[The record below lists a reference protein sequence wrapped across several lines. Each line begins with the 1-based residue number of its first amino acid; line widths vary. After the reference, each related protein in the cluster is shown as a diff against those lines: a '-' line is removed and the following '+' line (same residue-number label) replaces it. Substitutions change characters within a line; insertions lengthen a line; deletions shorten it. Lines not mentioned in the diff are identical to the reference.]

1 VCFVSAGALT
11 SIPPSSL
18 LGSMP
23 KIVDRVVV
31 RERIDPGITASL
43 FSNYRSSADSV
54 LELIDNSVDS
64 RIAGR
69 PLASRQRFIQ
79 AASR

>member
-1 VCFVSAGALT
+1 
-11 SIPPSSL
+11 
-18 LGSMP
+18 
-23 KIVDRVVV
+23 VVV